1 MSNRLTKLA
10 PALAWAVAGAVAVRR
25 SQRGWT
31 QVIPANSSPVDH
43 TSRAVL
49 AGSET
54 PARQAQAWNRP
65 PRAEPDPTPPAAP
78 GVDASPGPKEEEPIP
93 TQTGEGPGPNS
104 PLDMPA
110 PDWKQSVKRAAKE
123 FKEDRGTLT
132 AAGMAYYWFLS
143 IFPALLAFVGVLGL
157 LNVGKGTIDNITE
170 KITKTLPGGAGN
182 MLNSVISEGS
192 TKAGLISALVGVAVA
207 LWSASSG
214 AVGMQIGLDVAY
226 DVKDDRKFV
235 KKRLVAFEL
244 LAAVLVLGGVAT
256 ALIVF
261 GEPLGKSL
269 RDNLPFGGAFVVLW
283 TVIRW
288 VGGLIALVGLFA
300 SIYFLAPNRD
310 TPKWVWVSP
319 GGILA
324 AAIWLVASL
333 GFSFYVSSF
342 GNYND
347 TYGPIAGVAVLLLW
361 LYLTALAVILGGE
374 LNAELER
381 QSAARKGQVPAQS

>member
-1 MSNRLTKLA
+1 MSRFTKLL

-25 SQRGWT
+25 SQQGWS
-31 QVIPANSSPVDH
+31 QVIPASSTPVDD

-49 AGSET
+49 A
-54 PARQAQAWNRP
+54 RP
-65 PRAEPDPTPPAAP
+65 EAEAPPAAATPAPP
-78 GVDASPGPKEEEPIP
+78 GVDAGPPAKEEEPIP

-104 PLDMPA
+104 PLDMP
-110 PDWKQSVKRAAKE
+110 PLDWKASVKRAVKE

-143 IFPALLAFVGVLGL
+143 LFPAMLAFVGVLGM
-157 LNVGKGTIDNITE
+157 LNVSGDTIRDITD
-170 KITKTLPGGAGN
+170 KVTNTLPGGAGD
-182 MLNSVISEGS
+182 MLTSVISEGS
-192 TKAGLISALVGVAVA
+192 AKAGLISALVGVAVA

-244 LAAVLVLGGVAT
+244 LAAVLVLGGLAT
-256 ALIVF
+256 AVIVF

-269 RDNLPFGGAFVVLW
+269 RDNLPFGSACVVLW

-288 VGGLIALVGLFA
+288 VGSLIALVGLFA
-300 SIYFLAPNRD
+300 SIYYLAPNRD

-342 GNYND
+342 GNYAN
-347 TYGPIAGVAVLLLW
+347 TYGPLAGVAVLLLW

-381 QSAARKGQVPAQS
+381 QSAARKGQVPAQPA